1 MKKRMLFCA
10 LGFSDKKLSFFFLN
24 LIEFFAILLNQVIEA
39 TLLKTFVLKPL

>member
-10 LGFSDKKLSFFFLN
+10 LGFSDKKSSFFLN